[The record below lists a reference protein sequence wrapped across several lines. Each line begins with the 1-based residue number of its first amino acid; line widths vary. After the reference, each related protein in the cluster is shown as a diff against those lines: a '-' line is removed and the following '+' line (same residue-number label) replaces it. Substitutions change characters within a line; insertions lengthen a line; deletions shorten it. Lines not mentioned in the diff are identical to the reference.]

1 MHMFNWNTMTKPKS
15 FGGLGIRMTRNQNTT
30 LLGKRVWDLIHLAN
44 QLWVSILTSKYLR
57 EGNLFM
63 AKGRKGSISWNSIS
77 KVLEALEDGFRIK
90 LGAGNMWFWFD
101 AWVVKEL
108 LAKRV
113 SWVDIHDIH
122 LKVKEVWV
130 SPEWTFE
137 GLYTALPCN
146 IPHLIQ
152 NITS

>member
-1 MHMFNWNTMTKPKS
+1 
-15 FGGLGIRMTRNQNTT
+15 
-30 LLGKRVWDLIHLAN
+30 
-44 QLWVSILTSKYLR
+44 
-57 EGNLFM
+57 M

-77 KVLEALEDGFRIK
+77 KVLEVLEDGFRIK
-90 LGAGNMWFWFD
+90 LGDGNMWFWFD